1 MVKSNLKLIDVTLK
15 LLLDAKRFS
24 FRSLLSFQGSSQ
36 RFHGALVVLTGIVEL
51 LLLLS
56 NSSVNLLADLAELKL
71 RSQDL
76 VLLLLK
82 STFSFLKSS
91 LEFFLLL
98 LKTSLLLSNSSVNLL
113 ADL

>member
-15 LLLDAKRFS
+15 LLLDAKSFS
-24 FRSLLSFQGSSQ
+24 LRSLLSFQGSSQ

-76 VLLLLK
+76 ILLLLK
-82 STFSFLKSS
+82 STFSFLKR
-91 LEFFLLL
+91 LTEELLRRRR
-98 LKTSLLLSNSSVNLL
+98 
-113 ADL
+113 